1 MIIEAR
7 EWEIYVI
14 EKDMS
19 ENIMD
24 RTTGRVKGTKQKRGN
39 QYS

>member
-1 MIIEAR
+1 MIEAR
-7 EWEIYVI
+7 EWEICVI

-24 RTTGRVKGTKQKRGN
+24 RTIVRIKGTKQKSGN
-39 QYS
+39 QHS